1 MHVFMSWARST
12 ATNVER
18 LLGRSEDYFD
28 RILIGV
34 LGLLALAVLF
44 LFASS

>member
-12 ATNVER
+12 ATNLER
-18 LLGRSEDYFD
+18 LLGRSEEYFD

-34 LGLLALAVLF
+34 MVLLAIAVMYLF
-44 LFASS
+44 TTS